1 MLCEWCS
8 RIPFDLNVLDTRLGT
23 GFTLGSGA
31 RLVKSQCLFRQL
43 VVCATSE
50 AGDDESEYLHVKMN
64 WTLGPSGYYAFK
76 VSHALGSYTAFRRTA
91 VTSFGR
97 KPLSIEPTGPHVE
110 TARVLRWISSC
121 ELAHRP
127 RCELS
132 DYIKFADAF
141 RGLRLLRLIDIKKG
155 CLVEMRAREKYVA
168 LSYVWGAVSNFR
180 LTKAN
185 RIALLAPV
193 SLMKISHR
201 LPRTVQDAIALVR
214 RLGCRYL
221 WVDAHCLLQND
232 NEDLDRGVNAMDRIY
247 EFAWLTVVASC
258 GHDANARLP
267 GVLSPAGHPLQSK
280 SSLVGAWTFQEQV
293 LSRRAIYFV
302 GDKLFYRCR
311 AAEYSEHYTDIPSQH
326 LGIDSTLGSVLS
338 AAVLMERP
346 IADYGTMLSYYTQ
359 RALTDQKDTPRAM
372 AGIIR
377 RSMGVMR
384 CQPTAVLTGLSSFMR
399 TTAFYSAALSFQV
412 IHGQA
417 AEEVSGYHEDANEWL
432 RSRTWIIW
440 YKRSRAGNTSLVWD
454 SRANHHFRSRDVT
467 CVGNRERVTFS
478 NGREI
483 FNKQGSPTGRTM
495 PTEEVSF
502 SRAVPAYPILQFWTL
517 WVCYIITDID
527 VFEATGYLAD
537 SNGVKCG
544 FALLDG
550 FEETSFFDFSSPFE
564 VILLSEA
571 QQHHDLRKVR
581 SFGEASYPKVPGR

>member
-43 VVCATSE
+43 VVRATSE
-50 AGDDESEYLHVKMN
+50 AGDDESECLHVKVK
-64 WTLGPSGYYAFK
+64 WTLGPSDYYAFK
-76 VSHALGSYTAFRRTA
+76 VSHALGSYIAFRRTA

-110 TARVLRWISSC
+110 TGRVLRWISSC

-185 RIALLAPV
+185 RIALLATV

-280 SSLVGAWTFQEQV
+280 SSLVGW
-293 LSRRAIYFV
+293 R
-302 GDKLFYRCR
+302 
-311 AAEYSEHYTDIPSQH
+311 
-326 LGIDSTLGSVLS
+326 
-338 AAVLMERP
+338 
-346 IADYGTMLSYYTQ
+346 
-359 RALTDQKDTPRAM
+359 
-372 AGIIR
+372 
-377 RSMGVMR
+377 
-384 CQPTAVLTGLSSFMR
+384 
-399 TTAFYSAALSFQV
+399 
-412 IHGQA
+412 
-417 AEEVSGYHEDANEWL
+417 
-432 RSRTWIIW
+432 
-440 YKRSRAGNTSLVWD
+440 
-454 SRANHHFRSRDVT
+454 
-467 CVGNRERVTFS
+467 
-478 NGREI
+478 
-483 FNKQGSPTGRTM
+483 
-495 PTEEVSF
+495 
-502 SRAVPAYPILQFWTL
+502 
-517 WVCYIITDID
+517 
-527 VFEATGYLAD
+527 
-537 SNGVKCG
+537 
-544 FALLDG
+544 
-550 FEETSFFDFSSPFE
+550 
-564 VILLSEA
+564 
-571 QQHHDLRKVR
+571 
-581 SFGEASYPKVPGR
+581 